1 MARQISQKQHKREH
15 LIGIYLSDVG
25 YDVEKATAFDAVL
38 CDALGIDVEKHPP
51 LFIADLVLLG

>member
-1 MARQISQKQHKREH
+1 MARQVSQKQRLREH
-15 LIGIYLSDVG
+15 LIGIYLNDTN

-38 CDALGIDVEKHPP
+38 CGALGIDVDKHPP